1 MSLRQWRVTS
11 LNNWRFAVGNLLMH
25 LRRFVFALCWIGT
38 APIAALAQSETE
50 NSSRLRLELNA
61 LQDIGG
67 NCRLTF
73 LARNETGATINEA
86 VFETVIFD
94 TSGGVMSLS
103 LFDFQD
109 LPADRPR
116 VRQFD
121 LPSVA
126 CDALGQAL
134 INGASICVVDGAD
147 SSICDQSLSLSSRL
161 SVELLG

>member
-1 MSLRQWRVTS
+1 MTLHRLALAT
-11 LNNWRFAVGNLLMH
+11 LLASTTPM
-25 LRRFVFALCWIGT
+25 AT
-38 APIAALAQSETE
+38 LAQSEPDS
-50 NSSRLRLELNA
+50 SSRLLVELNA

-67 NCRLTF
+67 ACRLTF
-73 LARNETGATINEA
+73 LARNETNATIDAA

-103 LFDFQD
+103 LFDFRD

-121 LPSVA
+121 LPGVA
-126 CDALGQAL
+126 CDTLGQAL
-134 INGASICVVDGAD
+134 INGANTCTVDGAESTVCD
-147 SSICDQSLSLSSRL
+147 SELSLESRL